1 MNSCGELEREAGM
14 CCDNCGCY
22 EASLVYGGNRLCT
35 DCYIQARDAKT
46 YSRNRYCGNCRHYDP
61 KASVFAPCGAG
72 YTFNQRF
79 AFLADRCWEAR
90 NV

>member
-14 CCDNCGCY
+14 CCDNCGCHM
-22 EASLVYGGNRLCT
+22 ASKSYRGGQLCT
-35 DCYIQARDAKT
+35 DCYLQAREVKVYDHD
-46 YSRNRYCGNCRHYDP
+46 RYCGNCKQHDP

-79 AFLADRCWEAR
+79 AFPADRCWEGKR
-90 NV
+90 